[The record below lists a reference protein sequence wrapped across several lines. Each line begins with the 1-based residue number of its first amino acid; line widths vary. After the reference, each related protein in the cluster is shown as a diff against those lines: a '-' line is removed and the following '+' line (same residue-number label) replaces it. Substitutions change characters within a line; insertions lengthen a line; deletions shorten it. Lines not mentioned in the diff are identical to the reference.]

1 MSKQHGESSYEETGT
16 ADMEQGIE
24 ESEASSPH
32 KSSCV
37 LSEQREGLA
46 VAARDS
52 RQRFQAMHDEK
63 PPMQPHHH
71 DSTRRLGTDCEES
84 NNEGCESAGSDVA
97 HDSVQDGH
105 LLDAACASAL
115 AKKAPLNAGAKAA
128 LKRMTQTILD
138 QAMYFE
144 GRTADLE
151 KQRADLSVVLDE
163 QVDNWEQCHS
173 DSGEDLRAM
182 MGHARI
188 SESLARLAQPTI
200 VAMTSPEGRHGG
212 SPSMVHVQVDTS
224 ISPYAVGAKRR
235 QARLG
240 SAFDIQGQKGDPNA
254 RRVKSPAWEEWPVTP
269 AQLPELNSAQPK
281 DSGNAQDLSVQAVCA
296 QSAQDVLTCNDEFV
310 LASADPLL
318 ISDVKINICDGKI
331 PLTTST
337 TMKASMVAFEHLRAQ
352 LLETVESS
360 VTRVHKL
367 RADDGMLVRK
377 TPRQLAPEAGGAADD
392 EDGQALAVERSDGGD
407 VTKAEIGQT
416 AAAGGNGGRVGEGA
430 TRAVDSVLEAGD
442 EGPRADAAA
451 VDQEGAAVL
460 RPTPLAAAADQHPS
474 SSASTPRP
482 PSPVSCADPP
492 IPVSAATGSRE
503 EEVAMRPSIGA
514 DDEGGMDN
522 GEDAAGMEDMLVGSK
537 SSSGK
542 ESGNPA
548 VNRGPGGAVGEAA
561 PKQLA
566 PEAGG
571 AADDEDGQALA
582 VERSDGGDV
591 TKAEIG
597 QTDGFVSGSAIESC
611 NATSHHG
618 PRDSLVVSPP
628 PSLEHVDTQSLPNV
642 DLELFSA
649 AVSDSSVLSVPLK
662 GYQDAKA
669 VENVNTNDQS
679 GGLDERSGFQAARLL
694 LPAQAFSWVASASEK
709 LHNFCERLPQIVTP
723 SHLFRPRK
731 LRPEVKQLLEQC
743 HGISIRNI
751 P

>member
-37 LSEQREGLA
+37 LSEQHEGLA

-52 RQRFQAMHDEK
+52 RQRFEAMHDEK

-163 QVDNWEQCHS
+163 QVDNWEQCHP

-416 AAAGGNGGRVGEGA
+416 
-430 TRAVDSVLEAGD
+430 
-442 EGPRADAAA
+442 
-451 VDQEGAAVL
+451 
-460 RPTPLAAAADQHPS
+460 
-474 SSASTPRP
+474 
-482 PSPVSCADPP
+482 
-492 IPVSAATGSRE
+492 
-503 EEVAMRPSIGA
+503 
-514 DDEGGMDN
+514 
-522 GEDAAGMEDMLVGSK
+522 
-537 SSSGK
+537 
-542 ESGNPA
+542 
-548 VNRGPGGAVGEAA
+548 
-561 PKQLA
+561 
-566 PEAGG
+566 
-571 AADDEDGQALA
+571 
-582 VERSDGGDV
+582 
-591 TKAEIG
+591 
-597 QTDGFVSGSAIESC
+597 DGFVSGSAIESC

-618 PRDSLVVSPP
+618 PSESLVVSPP